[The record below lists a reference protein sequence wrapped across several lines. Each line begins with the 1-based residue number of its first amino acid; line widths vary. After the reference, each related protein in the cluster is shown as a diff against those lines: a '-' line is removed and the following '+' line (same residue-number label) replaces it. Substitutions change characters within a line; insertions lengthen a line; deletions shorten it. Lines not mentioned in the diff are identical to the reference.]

1 MKGISKFISI
11 LVFLTFFLSSST
23 SYPEPCDPDTADPI
37 IKQKLTGKKIQN
49 ELQWEVSIESG
60 CFCAQTDVELA
71 CHGFTTVEP
80 LDPNIITRDSEDV
93 CSLVHPV
100 RPGDKYVFYY
110 ARSRS
115 YNFTTISFGV
125 ACS

>member
-1 MKGISKFISI
+1 MINLITLI
-11 LVFLTFFLSSST
+11 RLYFFVT
-23 SYPEPCDPDTADPI
+23 DPEPCDPDTADPI